1 MNNHLRNHPPRRQ
14 RGVSTLLIAMLLLA
28 IVTLITLF
36 AARYGVSEQR
46 TSGNEYRYK
55 MAFHVAETGLQQ
67 SMEYIKLNTA
77 KMLSTATGGW
87 LNPANMQWRPCTEAT
102 TMVPD
107 PCLAEADVFRRA
119 GMYRYV
125 GGTSGVLPVAAV
137 MPKLDAAAD
146 ANKVGDF
153 TAGYQSYAALCQ
165 LDMTIPTAP
174 QCSLAPN
181 TRGDFYITVVSRG
194 TLSGEDSVATVKQ
207 SFGTFRLLGLTP
219 DAPLIAASSSALGNT
234 QIVPNPDAGG
244 FGIPVSIW
252 ASGNAA
258 VGGSGGASFATC
270 QLGEWLDSGTPTSQD
285 RINGICL
292 DCTCNSLCPGYGL
305 LSGKY
310 PSSCSGGTGAP
321 LEGEDILDNDG
332 NADGSGTVVSDANP
346 KVQNVKAQD
355 FPKSLFAYVFGVSC
369 DQAYS
374 AGCPDATQYL
384 TDYARPIPSTGV
396 ADCSQLDSNSGG
408 LYWVSMDC
416 GLPSADVGSLERPV
430 VLVSDGP
437 VSIAANTRVFGIIF
451 VRSGMGFNASGGGQV
466 YGSVILEGNAAITG
480 GPTIVYNKAVLAN
493 VRNSPDFVRYGPIA
507 GSWSDSL

>member
-28 IVTLITLF
+28 ILTLITLF

-55 MAFHVAETGLQQ
+55 MSFHVAETGLQQ

-77 KMLSTATGGW
+77 KMLSSSVGGW
-87 LNPANMQWRPCTEAT
+87 LYPAAMQWQPCSEST
-102 TMVPD
+102 TVAPD
-107 PCLAEADVFRRA
+107 PCMAEPDAIRRA

-125 GGTSGVLPVAAV
+125 GGANGVLPVAAV
-137 MPKLDAAAD
+137 MPKLDAPAN
-146 ANKVGDF
+146 ANKVGEF

-174 QCSLAPN
+174 QCSLMPN
-181 TRGDFYITVVSRG
+181 TKGDFYVTVVSRG

-234 QIVPNPDAGG
+234 QLVPNPDAGG

-252 ASGNAA
+252 TLGDAA
-258 VGGSGGASFATC
+258 VGGGGGASFATC
-270 QLGEWLDSGTPTSQD
+270 QLGEWLGSGSPSAED

-310 PSSCSGGTGAP
+310 PSVCSGGTGFP

-332 NADGSGTVVSDANP
+332 NADGSGTVVSHATP
-346 KVQNVKAQD
+346 EVQNVKPED

-369 DQAYS
+369 DEAYS
-374 AGCPDATQYL
+374 AGCPEATRYL
-384 TDYARPIPSTGV
+384 TDYARPIPSPGV
-396 ADCSQLDSNSGG
+396 ADCSELDSESGG
-408 LYWVSMDC
+408 LYWN
-416 GLPSADVGSLERPV
+416 SADCKLTTDQIGSLERPV
-430 VLVSDGP
+430 VLVSDAP
-437 VSIAANTRVFGIIF
+437 VNIASNTRFFGIIF
-451 VRSGMGFNASGGGQV
+451 VRSGMGFGSSGGGQL
-466 YGSVILEGNAAITG
+466 YGSVILEGDAAITG